1 MISLFNAS
9 AITLLSTLLV
19 WFTSFNVSRA
29 RYKYKIQAP
38 AVTGNKVFERIYRV
52 QMNTLENFVIFIPSL
67 WLYAIYMSDKGAGV
81 GGLLWIV
88 GRIWYADSY
97 EKDAKKRGPGFL
109 ISMLTTMGLCL
120 GAVYGMVLCHLYKRL
135 FTSKTR

>member
-29 RYKYKIQAP
+29 RHKYKIQAP

-109 ISMLTTMGLCL
+109 ISMLTTMGCL
-120 GAVYGMVLCHLYKRL
+120 LY
-135 FTSKTR
+135 TSDAADE

>member
-38 AVTGNKVFERIYRV
+38 AVAGNKVFERIYRV

-81 GGLLWIV
+81 AGLLWIV
-88 GRIWYADSY
+88 GRIWYADAY

-109 ISMLTTMGLCL
+109 ISMLTTIGLWL
-120 GAVYGMVLCHLYKRL
+120 GAVYGMVLCY
-135 FTSKTR
+135 

>member
-81 GGLLWIV
+81 AGLLWIV
-88 GRIWYADSY
+88 GRVWYADSY

-109 ISMLTTMGLCL
+109 ISMLITMGLWL
-120 GAVYGMVLCHLYKRL
+120 GAVYGMVLCY
-135 FTSKTR
+135 

>member
-81 GGLLWIV
+81 AGLLWIV
-88 GRIWYADSY
+88 GRVWYADSY

-109 ISMLTTMGLCL
+109 ISMLTTIGLWL
-120 GAVYGMVLCHLYKRL
+120 GAVYGMVICN
-135 FTSKTR
+135 

>member
-29 RYKYKIQAP
+29 RHKYKIQAP
-38 AVTGNKVFERIYRV
+38 AVTGNKIFERIYRV

-109 ISMLTTMGLCL
+109 ISMLITIGLWL
-120 GAVYGMVLCHLYKRL
+120 GAVYGMVLCY
-135 FTSKTR
+135 

>member
-38 AVTGNKVFERIYRV
+38 AVAGNKVFERIYRV
-52 QMNTLENFVIFIPSL
+52 QMNTLESFVIFIPSL

-81 GGLLWIV
+81 AGLLWIV
-88 GRIWYADSY
+88 GRIWYADAY

-109 ISMLTTMGLCL
+109 ISMLTTIGLWL
-120 GAVYGMVLCHLYKRL
+120 GAVYGMVICN
-135 FTSKTR
+135 

>member
-38 AVTGNKVFERIYRV
+38 AVAGNKVFERIYRV

-81 GGLLWIV
+81 AGLLWIV
-88 GRIWYADSY
+88 GRVWYADAY

-109 ISMLTTMGLCL
+109 ISMLTTIGLWL
-120 GAVYGMVLCHLYKRL
+120 GAVYGMVLCY
-135 FTSKTR
+135 

>member
-67 WLYAIYMSDKGAGV
+67 RLYAIYMSDKGAGV
-81 GGLLWIV
+81 AGLLWIV
-88 GRIWYADSY
+88 GRVWYADSY
-97 EKDAKKRGPGFL
+97 EKDAKKRSPGFL
-109 ISMLTTMGLCL
+109 ISMLTTIGLWL
-120 GAVYGMVLCHLYKRL
+120 GAVYGMVICN
-135 FTSKTR
+135 

>member
-81 GGLLWIV
+81 AGLLWIV
-88 GRIWYADSY
+88 GRVWYADSY
-97 EKDAKKRGPGFL
+97 EKDAKKRSPGFL
-109 ISMLTTMGLCL
+109 ISMLTTIGLWL
-120 GAVYGMVLCHLYKRL
+120 GAVYGMVICN
-135 FTSKTR
+135 

>member
-29 RYKYKIQAP
+29 RSKYKIQAP

-52 QMNTLENFVIFIPSL
+52 QMNTLESFVIFIPSL
-67 WLYAIYMSDKGAGV
+67 WLYAIYISDKGAGV
-81 GGLLWIV
+81 AGILWII
-88 GRIWYADSY
+88 GRIWYADAY

-109 ISMLTTMGLCL
+109 ISMLTTMGLWL
-120 GAVYGMVLCHLYKRL
+120 GAIYGMVLCY
-135 FTSKTR
+135 

>member
-81 GGLLWIV
+81 AGLLWIV
-88 GRIWYADSY
+88 GRVWYADAY

-109 ISMLTTMGLCL
+109 ISMLTTIGLWL
-120 GAVYGMVLCHLYKRL
+120 GAVYGMVICN
-135 FTSKTR
+135 

>member
-19 WFTSFNVSRA
+19 WYTSFNVGRA
-29 RYKYKIQAP
+29 RHKYKIQAP

-52 QMNTLENFVIFIPSL
+52 QMNTLESFVIFIPSL
-67 WLYAIYMSDKGAGV
+67 WLYAIYMSDKGAGIA
-81 GGLLWIV
+81 GLLWIV
-88 GRIWYADSY
+88 GRIWYAESY

-109 ISMLTTMGLCL
+109 ISMLTAMGLWL
-120 GAVYGMVLCHLYKRL
+120 GAIYGMVLCY
-135 FTSKTR
+135 

>member
-29 RYKYKIQAP
+29 RHKYIIQAP

-109 ISMLTTMGLCL
+109 ISMLTTMGLWL
-120 GAVYGMVLCHLYKRL
+120 GAVYGMVLCH
-135 FTSKTR
+135 

>member
-81 GGLLWIV
+81 AGLLWIV
-88 GRIWYADSY
+88 GRVWYADAY

-109 ISMLTTMGLCL
+109 ISMLTTIGLWL
-120 GAVYGMVLCHLYKRL
+120 GAVYGMVLCY
-135 FTSKTR
+135 

>member
-52 QMNTLENFVIFIPSL
+52 QMNTLESFVIFIPSL
-67 WLYAIYMSDKGAGV
+67 WLYAIYMSDKGAGLA
-81 GGLLWIV
+81 GLLWII

-97 EKDAKKRGPGFL
+97 EKDAKKRGSGFL
-109 ISMLTTMGLCL
+109 ISMLTTIGLWL
-120 GAVYGMVLCHLYKRL
+120 GAVYGMVICY
-135 FTSKTR
+135 

>member
-109 ISMLTTMGLCL
+109 ISMLITMGLWL
-120 GAVYGMVLCHLYKRL
+120 GAVYGMVLCY
-135 FTSKTR
+135 

>member
-9 AITLLSTLLV
+9 AVTLLSTLLV
-19 WFTSFNVSRA
+19 WFTAFNVGRA
-29 RYKYKIQAP
+29 RHKYKIQAP

-52 QMNTLENFVIFIPSL
+52 QMNTLESFVIFIPSL

-97 EKDAKKRGPGFL
+97 EKDLKKRGPGFL
-109 ISMLTTMGLCL
+109 ISMLTTIGLWL
-120 GAVYGMVLCHLYKRL
+120 GAVYGMILC
-135 FTSKTR
+135 S

>member
-29 RYKYKIQAP
+29 RHKYKIQAP

-97 EKDAKKRGPGFL
+97 EKDAKNRGPGFL
-109 ISMLTTMGLCL
+109 ISMLTTMGLWL
-120 GAVYGMVLCHLYKRL
+120 GAVYGMVLCH
-135 FTSKTR
+135 